1 MHRVAGEP
9 SPHSHD
15 EHSHGEHD
23 HSHGEHDHSHSHGH
37 EHLHG
42 EDIHAHSHSHGG
54 HHHHDHD
61 HDHHEPPRRRA
72 PWLAL
77 VVVAL
82 LVAWGSTC
90 AHVVDETKY
99 VVVTQ
104 LGRIVHVY
112 NRTGDGPENDRGLHW
127 KLPWPIQTA
136 RAFDRRLQV
145 METLPMEMLTGDPNN
160 TGGDPKN
167 ITNITIECYVC
178 WRIADVEQFLKAVQ
192 TIPTAEDRLNERV
205 GGALRSRIAQV
216 PLSNLV
222 SLPEEGTVPEGITE
236 VTQGVIDE
244 LTGAGSGQESVD
256 RMGIELVDVRLKR
269 FNLPEQNRDAVYGRM
284 RTERQRIVTEYIS
297 EGDSKAAM
305 IRSRAERDKQQ
316 ILARAEAEAQRIR
329 GRAEAEATHIYTE
342 AHSQDPEFFR
352 LVRALEAF
360 EKLLNE
366 KTTLVLSAS
375 NPMFRLLSEGLPKL
389 GEESKPAGT
398 VTQSQKPAA
407 TEVTQPVGTVSGP
420 TDSASSTTNAADGP
434 SAEE

>member
-1 MHRVAGEP
+1 MHRVADDF
-9 SPHSHD
+9 SAHSHD
-15 EHSHGEHD
+15 DHTHGEHD
-23 HSHGEHDHSHSHGH
+23 HSHGHSH
-37 EHLHG
+37 
-42 EDIHAHSHSHGG
+42 AG
-54 HHHHDHD
+54 HHQ
-61 HDHHEPPRRRA
+61 HDHHHRPPAKWGRWA
-72 PWLAL
+72 AL
-77 VVVAL
+77 LVIVA

-90 AHVVDETKY
+90 AHLVDETEY

-112 NRTGDGPENDRGLHW
+112 DQTGEAAENDRGLHW

-136 RAFDRRLQV
+136 RGFDRRLQV
-145 METLPMEMLTGDPNN
+145 METPPMEMLTGDPNN

-178 WRIADVEQFLKAVQ
+178 WRVADVEQFLKAVQ

-216 PLSNLV
+216 PLSHLV
-222 SLPEEGTVPEGITE
+222 SLPEEGTSAGGIE
-236 VTQGVIDE
+236 AVTQGVIEE
-244 LTGAGSGQESVD
+244 LTGGGSGQESVD

-297 EGDSKAAM
+297 EGDSEAAM
-305 IRSRAERDKQQ
+305 IRSRAERHKQQ

-329 GRAEAEATHIYTE
+329 GRAEAEATRIYTQ
-342 AHSQDPEFFR
+342 AHQQDPEFFQF
-352 LVRALEAF
+352 VRALEAF

-389 GEESKPAGT
+389 ESAEPAGS
-398 VTQSQKPAA
+398 VTQSQEAPASEETA
-407 TEVTQPVGTVSGP
+407 QPAGAASGAAGTAGNG
-420 TDSASSTTNAADGP
+420 AGAADDP